1 MQNESAG
8 TAPGASA
15 ESLHGHA
22 LAASL
27 TVKDLQKSLAW
38 YRDVAGFTV
47 NKEHERGGKV
57 RAISLKA
64 GGVEI
69 LIGQDDGAKG
79 WDRAKGEGFSLR
91 ITTSQDIDAL
101 AAAINNSGAAH
112 STQSQRRCRGGRGCS
127 ASRTPTGSRSRS
139 RRRGTQQVTDQRCPA
154 EARRQLCGPR
164 RTAPSRLKARYSS
177 SLNKRDRVRNRTP
190 SGASSEKPPPRPGTT
205 SIVRWVCCQ
214 YSNCGP
220 PM

>member
-1 MQNESAG
+1 MKNEPAG
-8 TAPGASA
+8 TALSASA
-15 ESLHGHA
+15 DSLHGHA

-47 NKEHERGGKV
+47 NKEHERDGKL

-101 AAAINNSGAAH
+101 AAAIKA
-112 STQSQRRCRGGRGCS
+112 RGGTLD
-127 ASRTPTGSRSRS
+127 AEPTTLPWG
-139 RRRGTQQVTDQRCPA
+139 
-154 EARRQLCGPR
+154 ARVFRIKDPDGFKI
-164 RTAPSRLKARYSS
+164 AISS
-177 SLNKRDRVRNRTP
+177 
-190 SGASSEKPPPRPGTT
+190 
-205 SIVRWVCCQ
+205 
-214 YSNCGP
+214 
-220 PM
+220 

>member
-1 MQNESAG
+1 MKNESTS
-8 TAPGASA
+8 TAPSASA

-27 TVKDLQKSLAW
+27 TVKDLQASLAW

-64 GGVEI
+64 GHVEI

-79 WDRAKGEGFSLR
+79 LDRVKGEGFSLR

-101 AAAINNSGAAH
+101 AAAIKA
-112 STQSQRRCRGGRGCS
+112 RGGTLD
-127 ASRTPTGSRSRS
+127 AEPTTLPWG
-139 RRRGTQQVTDQRCPA
+139 
-154 EARRQLCGPR
+154 ARVFRIKDPDGFKI
-164 RTAPSRLKARYSS
+164 AISS
-177 SLNKRDRVRNRTP
+177 
-190 SGASSEKPPPRPGTT
+190 
-205 SIVRWVCCQ
+205 
-214 YSNCGP
+214 
-220 PM
+220 